1 MTMNSTEDHE
11 EIISGI
17 RCMVHKQKFPDG
29 KYRNVYRFT
38 VPGWEECS
46 ITGIRDTKRVIRG
59 RLDPVVRNTLGI
71 KW

>member
-1 MTMNSTEDHE
+1 MTVNSTEEHE

-17 RCMVHKQKFPDG
+17 RCMVHREKFPDG
-29 KYRNVYRFT
+29 KYRDMYRFT
-38 VPGWEECS
+38 VPGWDECTA
-46 ITGIRDTKRVIRG
+46 TGIKAAKRVIHG

>member
-1 MTMNSTEDHE
+1 MTMNSTEEHE

-29 KYRNVYRFT
+29 KYRNVYRF
-38 VPGWEECS
+38 
-46 ITGIRDTKRVIRG
+46 KRVIRG